1 MFSVQSSCPVEKGY
15 ISDVNVSLCFKV
27 IQLELSIP
35 DAKQY
40 CTEEG
45 GHLLRITNIEQR
57 NVVTNYLGNSK

>member
-1 MFSVQSSCPVEKGY
+1 MEKGY